1 MVEHVVHVHLSVG
14 QYSKEFLAKLR
25 RINHVTPK
33 NYLDF
38 INTYTKL
45 LQEKDKFVQDQVRER
60 EKERE
65 RESRRKRDGEGEG
78 RGRKRERG
86 VDKEGDRQTDRQ
98 IFCKI
103 HVFSLSPP
111 LVPEAE

>member
-45 LQEKDKFVQDQVRER
+45 LQEKDKFVQDQVT
-60 EKERE
+60 ERE
-65 RESRRKRDGEGEG
+65 RERE
-78 RGRKRERG
+78 RGRKREKGSVEEKEMEREKEEGERERG
-86 VDKEGDRQTDRQ
+86 GR
-98 IFCKI
+98 
-103 HVFSLSPP
+103 
-111 LVPEAE
+111 

>member
-60 EKERE
+60 ERGGRKR
-65 RESRRKRDGEGEG
+65 SRRKRDGEGEG

-86 VDKEGDRQTDRQ
+86 GR
-98 IFCKI
+98 
-103 HVFSLSPP
+103 
-111 LVPEAE
+111 